1 MFRAVRS
8 GRAETG
14 LVSFWPDG
22 SFPDIPF
29 GGLVA
34 LVQYSSNMRW
44 ISDTWSVL
52 VRASMASTRAF

>member
-1 MFRAVRS
+1 MFQAVRS
-8 GRAETG
+8 GRPETG

-22 SFPDIPF
+22 SFPDTPF

-44 ISDTWSVL
+44 ISDTLSVL
-52 VRASMASTRAF
+52 VRPSMASTRAF